1 MAGLDLYRAKRDF
14 TRTGEPEGAP
24 QSKSGKA
31 QARKAHGGAFVVH
44 KHAAR
49 RLHYDLRLEHDGVLW
64 SWAVTRGPSLDPDE
78 KRLAVHVEDHPLEY
92 GSFEGTIPE
101 GQYGAGSVMVWDE
114 GRWVPEGDPAFGLE
128 KGHLS
133 FMLEGHKLAGQWH
146 LVRLKPR
153 RGEKRDNWLLIKVDD
168 AAARPEED
176 ILETAP
182 NSVVSGLSIE
192 DIAAGQA
199 PKPRVWGKTKRPGTD
214 DVSAAGRQP
223 QAKSGSKASRTTKPD
238 TASKPASQPASKP
251 ARKTSHKAAAAAPKG
266 DSPPDFVPPCLATL
280 QEKPPA
286 GERWLHE
293 VKFDGYRLQAR
304 IEKGAVRLLTRSGLD
319 WTERFGTTL
328 PKALA
333 ALPCDSALIDGEV
346 VALGDSGVSSFGALQ
361 EALSEG
367 RPGALVFFAFD
378 CLHLD
383 GQDLRA
389 DPLLARKERLEHL
402 LDGTDEAGPLRYS
415 EHFIEPGQTMLRH
428 ACRMGLE
435 GVISKRA
442 DAPYRSGRGRD
453 WVKSKCTLRQEFV
466 IAGYAPSKGS
476 GRQLGSILAAYHEDG
491 ALKPA
496 GRVGTGFTRAS
507 AAALKKRLDAL
518 RSETS
523 PFEGA
528 AGREKGVVW
537 VKPTLVAEVEFGA
550 WTASKTLRHASF
562 LGLREDK
569 PAEDV
574 VAEQPAQAPAGKEL
588 ASETNAESDSG
599 SGKAKRKPAKAASQ
613 KAASKATTTVKLSS
627 PDKPLWPDTRFTK
640 QDLLDY
646 YATIWPVMAP
656 HVIGRPVSL
665 VRAPNGIGGHS
676 FFQKH
681 AMPGMP
687 ETIHRIRD
695 KDGEE
700 LLFIRDFDGLAA
712 LVQLGTVEIH
722 LWGATVEAVET
733 PDQIIF
739 DLDPDPGVPL
749 AAVREAALTVRDR
762 LGEIG
767 FDSLLKT
774 SGGKGYHVVMPLEPR
789 AGWDQVKGFARDF
802 ARALAGSEPARFT
815 ATLSKKAR
823 KGKIFVDYL
832 RNGRGSTAI
841 APYSTRARPG
851 APVAMPIAWDDLATT
866 APDAFRAG
874 ALLKEGPPAALW
886 AGFFDAARPLTGK
899 G

>member
-1 MAGLDLYRAKRDF
+1 MAGLDVYRAKRDF
-14 TRTGEPEGAP
+14 TRTSEP
-24 QSKSGKA
+24 QGKA
-31 QARKAHGGAFVVH
+31 APSRAAKARARQAHGGVFVVH

-78 KRLAVHVEDHPLEY
+78 KRLAVHVEDHPLDY

-101 GQYGAGSVMVWDE
+101 GQYGAGSVIVWDE
-114 GRWVPEGDPAFGLE
+114 GRWVPEGDPDFGLR

-168 AAARPEED
+168 AAARPDED

-182 NSVVSGLSIE
+182 NSVASGLSID
-192 DIAAGQA
+192 DIAEGKA
-199 PKPRVWGKTKRPGTD
+199 PEPRVWGKTKRPGTN
-214 DVSAAGRQP
+214 DVSEAGRQP
-223 QAKSGSKASRTTKPD
+223 AARSAANTTRAAKSKAV
-238 TASKPASQPASKP
+238 
-251 ARKTSHKAAAAAPKG
+251 RKAAPKTTSKPQPH
-266 DSPPDFVPPCLATL
+266 DALPDFVPPCLATL

-304 IEKGAVRLLTRSGLD
+304 IDNGAVRLLTRSGLD
-319 WTERFGTTL
+319 WTDRFGATL
-328 PKALA
+328 SEALA
-333 ALPCDSALIDGEV
+333 GLPCETALIDGEV
-346 VALGDSGVSSFGALQ
+346 VALGESGVSSFGALQ
-361 EALSEG
+361 QALSDG
-367 RPGALVFFAFD
+367 TTGALTFFAFD

-389 DPLLARKERLEHL
+389 DPLIARKGRLEDL
-402 LDGTDEAGPLRYS
+402 LRGADEAGPLRYS

-466 IAGYAPSKGS
+466 IAGYVPSEGS
-476 GRQLGSILAAYHEDG
+476 GRELGSILAAYHEDE

-507 AAALKKRLDAL
+507 AAALKQRLDTL
-518 RSETS
+518 RSEAS

-537 VKPTLVAEVEFGA
+537 VKPELVAEVEFGA
-550 WTASKTLRHASF
+550 WTGSKTLRHASF

-569 PAEDV
+569 PAQEV
-574 VAEQPAQAPAGKEL
+574 VAEQPAEVSAGEAPASK
-588 ASETNAESDSG
+588 ATTRSRSG
-599 SGKAKRKPAKAASQ
+599 PAKTKRKPAKAAGAS
-613 KAASKATTTVKLSS
+613 AAPKATTSVRLSS
-627 PDKPLWPDTRFTK
+627 PDKPLWPDIGFTK
-640 QDLLDY
+640 QGLLDY

-656 HVIGRPVSL
+656 HVIERPLSL
-665 VRAPNGIGGHS
+665 VRAPNGIAGHS

-681 AMPGMP
+681 AMPGMH
-687 ETIHRIRD
+687 EAVHRVKD

-700 LLFIRDFDGLAA
+700 LLVIRDFDGLAA

-722 LWGATVEAVET
+722 LWGATIEAVET

-749 AAVREAALTVRDR
+749 ERVREAALTVRDR
-762 LGEIG
+762 LREIG
-767 FDSLLKT
+767 FESLLKT
-774 SGGKGYHVVMPLEPR
+774 SGGKGYHVVMPLR
-789 AGWDQVKGFARDF
+789 AGAGWDRVKGFARDF
-802 ARALAGSEPARFT
+802 AQALAGSEPARFT

-851 APVAMPIAWDDLATT
+851 APVAMPIAWEDLKTT
-866 APDAFRAG
+866 APDAFDA
-874 ALLKEGPPAALW
+874 ATLLEEGPPADHW
-886 AGFFDAARPLTGK
+886 NGFFDAARPLTGK

>member
-14 TRTGEPEGAP
+14 SRTGEPEGAR
-24 QSKSGKA
+24 QCKSGKA

-101 GQYGAGSVMVWDE
+101 GQYGAGSVIVWDE

-168 AAARPEED
+168 AAAQPDGD
-176 ILETAP
+176 ILETAA
-182 NSVVSGLSIE
+182 NSVASGLSIE
-192 DIAAGQA
+192 DIAAGKA
-199 PKPRVWGKTKRPGTD
+199 SEPRVWGKTKRPGTN
-214 DVSAAGRQP
+214 DVSDAGRQP
-223 QAKSGSKASRTTKPD
+223 QAKAAPKASRAAKSN
-238 TASKPASQPASKP
+238 TAPKT
-251 ARKTSHKAAAAAPKG
+251 ARKTTPKAPQRDAL
-266 DSPPDFVPPCLATL
+266 PDFVPPCLATL

-304 IEKGAVRLLTRSGLD
+304 IENGALRLLTRSGLD

-328 PKALA
+328 AEGLA
-333 ALPCDSALIDGEV
+333 KLPCETALIDGEV
-346 VALGDSGVSSFGALQ
+346 VALGESGVSSFGALQ
-361 EALSEG
+361 EALSAG

-389 DPLLARKERLEHL
+389 DPLIARKGRLEDL
-402 LDGTDEAGPLRYS
+402 LRGADEAGPLRYS
-415 EHFIEPGQTMLRH
+415 EHFVEPGQTMLRH

-466 IAGYAPSKGS
+466 IAGYVPSKGL
-476 GRQLGSILAAYHEDG
+476 GRELGSIVAAYHEG
-491 ALKPA
+491 GVLRPA

-518 RSETS
+518 RSEAS

-528 AGREKGVVW
+528 AGREKRIVW
-537 VKPTLVAEVEFGA
+537 VKPELVAEVEFGA
-550 WTASKTLRHASF
+550 WTGSKTLRHASF
-562 LGLREDK
+562 VGLREDK
-569 PAEDV
+569 PAQEV
-574 VAEQPAQAPAGKEL
+574 VAEQPEEATAKAGQAQPPEPTKTSKARPAAGP
-588 ASETNAESDSG
+588 A
-599 SGKAKRKPAKAASQ
+599 KAKRLAAKPASRPAAQ
-613 KAASKATTTVKLSS
+613 KAATSVKLSS
-627 PDKPLWPDTRFTK
+627 PDKPLWPDIGFTK

-656 HVIGRPVSL
+656 HVIDRPLSL

-687 ETIHRIRD
+687 EAIHRIRD

-722 LWGATVEAVET
+722 LWGATIEAVET

-749 AAVREAALTVRDR
+749 ERVREAALTVRDR
-762 LGEIG
+762 LVEIG
-767 FDSLLKT
+767 FESLLKT
-774 SGGKGYHVVMPLEPR
+774 SGGKGYHVVMPLKAR
-789 AGWDQVKGFARDF
+789 AGWDRVKGFARDF
-802 ARALAGSEPARFT
+802 AQALAGSEPSRFT

-851 APVAMPIAWDDLATT
+851 APVAMPIAWDDLATN
-866 APDAFRAG
+866 APDAFSAG
-874 ALLKEGPPAALW
+874 AVLRDGPPADLW
-886 AGFFDAARPLTGK
+886 AGFFDSARPLTGK